1 MPRSAGGLRVL
12 EGALLL
18 LGLALAHP
26 AFAQVPGAPGT
37 TAPAP
42 SEPPASGQPPGP
54 GEPPVTGEQPPA
66 PAPPTAV
73 TPAPIPVIPD
83 VQPIGPPS
91 TIPSAPRR
99 LLPPVAAGLAPT
111 ATFRLQPTV
120 TLTEEYTDNFRL
132 TERNKESNFRSS
144 VSPGLQLTI
153 NSPRTNGVIAYTFM
167 PSYDTATDDV
177 SFFHSLL
184 GQVVWQAN
192 PRWTL
197 MLADTF
203 IISDQP
209 EEADAL
215 GLRQER
221 RDFTTNTLSLTSD
234 YLIGLVATRQSYRM
248 TIFNDETRGDTTT
261 HAVSG
266 SATVPIYRLN
276 AVSAAYEYITT
287 ETEPGSRVQVLAS
300 SLNGHQFT
308 GTFSRQLSKLTT
320 VGLKGSYALRSGT
333 DQQGNDEDFQIWT
346 ASTFAR
352 YVLPG
357 RLMLDGSLGVT
368 GLTTDSGESQ
378 GPGVFSATTVSY
390 EFGRATASLAFNSG
404 FSETFADGQ
413 NRGVVETMA
422 VIGSL
427 VYRFTPSLSGRISGS
442 YRRNDPSGL
451 GDDVAQTS
459 ESTIWNGT
467 LGFSWRIQQRLLL
480 DLNYSYTDLSGGER
494 TVDGVNTN
502 GYTENRVHAA
512 LRIVFY

>member
-37 TAPAP
+37 TAPTP
-42 SEPPASGQPPGP
+42 SQPPGP
-54 GEPPVTGEQPPA
+54 DEPPVTGEQPPA

-120 TLTEEYTDNFRL
+120 TLTEEYTDNFDL
-132 TERNKESNFRSS
+132 TERNKKSNFRSS

-184 GQVVWQAN
+184 GQVVWQVN

-203 IISDQP
+203 IRSDQP

-248 TIFNDETRGDTTT
+248 TIFNDESGGDTTT
-261 HAVSG
+261 HVVSA

-276 AVSAAYEYITT
+276 AVSAGYEYLTT
-287 ETEPGSRVQVLAS
+287 ETEPGSRVQGSAGAREQS
-300 SLNGHQFT
+300 SLHGHQFT
-308 GTFSRQLSKLTT
+308 GTFSREISRLAT
-320 VGLKGSYALRSGT
+320 VGLKGSYALRNDT

-357 RLMLDGSLGVT
+357 RLMLDGSFGVT

-378 GPGVFSATTVSY
+378 GPGFFTATSVSY
-390 EFGRATASLAFNSG
+390 EFGRATVSLAFNRG

-413 NRGVVETMA
+413 NRGVVETTA
-422 VIGSL
+422 VTGSL
-427 VYRFTPSLSGRISGS
+427 GYRFTPALSGRISGS
-442 YRRNDPSGL
+442 YRRNDPTGL

-467 LGFSWRIQQRLLL
+467 VGFSWRIQQRLLL
-480 DLNYSYTDLSGGER
+480 DLNYSYIDQSGGER
-494 TVDGVNTN
+494 TVDGVNIN
-502 GYTENRVHAA
+502 GYTENRVSAA